1 MYVIVVGGGKVGSNL
16 ARHLIEEGREVLLL
30 EKETSRARALQSELG
45 ESVVCADGGRVEHL
59 RDAGANRA
67 DVVVAVTGSDE
78 TNLVICQ
85 VAKIVFLKPRTI
97 ARVSDPRNEAIFGTL
112 GVDLTV
118 SSTRII
124 DAMIEKQVGADD
136 LVIPLLTLR
145 GGDVEIVELR
155 ISDESPIVGKQLR
168 DVALPAGSILVAVF
182 RGGRTMIPRGETILE
197 QNDELIALV
206 TRLDEPALR
215 RLL

>member
-1 MYVIVVGGGKVGSNL
+1 
-16 ARHLIEEGREVLLL
+16 
-30 EKETSRARALQSELG
+30 
-45 ESVVCADGGRVEHL
+45 
-59 RDAGANRA
+59 
-67 DVVVAVTGSDE
+67 
-78 TNLVICQ
+78 
-85 VAKIVFLKPRTI
+85 VAKIIFLKPRTI

-155 ISDESPIVGKQLR
+155 ISDESPIVGKPLR